1 MDCNPSYYV
10 LITANPSYDVTP
22 SPYSKTSED
31 ECIYAQPDEFIQ
43 HSDIEGT
50 IKMEANP
57 GYGVSTERDRGM
69 ALTIN
74 ATDYN
79 DTTDNTPESL
89 QSDTYYI

>member
-1 MDCNPSYYV
+1 MDCNPSYV